1 MNHLTQIALATAL
14 AACSLIAGPANTA
27 AATANNAVLILE
39 PAPCGGIEVVV
50 FYDIIN
56 IDEHIN
62 VGNLTAS
69 NELFIAITGQ
79 SFQPTF
85 PAAAANSH
93 LSAVLLNSFTETPA
107 IYGAPRKVGIE
118 NRATA
123 ANIITVR
130 DRFGFGAPRKFPSK
144 VPVPAGFSANPSLSN
159 MTWSLATKT
168 ALMSPAAG

>member
-1 MNHLTQIALATAL
+1 MKHRFTLMALATAL
-14 AACSLIAGPANTA
+14 AACNLVASQANTV

-62 VGNLTAS
+62 VSNSLTAS
-69 NELFIAITGQ
+69 SNMFISISGQ
-79 SFQPTF
+79 SVV
-85 PAAAANSH
+85 PAISLAEAANSH
-93 LSAVLLNSFTETPA
+93 LSAALASLPTINPEN
-107 IYGAPRKVGIE
+107 APRKVAIVY
-118 NRATA
+118 RTTA
-123 ANIITVR
+123 ANTIA
-130 DRFGFGAPRKFPSK
+130 DAAGFGAPRKFPSK

-159 MTWSLATKT
+159 MTWSLATET